1 MFDQTSSW
9 AVFRRTKIITRQK
22 DNHIWQLFI
31 NTSQLNL
38 QQSIYAKHINNKFIY
53 KYIYKTKVL
62 YRGGVLGWGLKSILD
77 GEKVYARRVKAIE
90 DSHEDHHAYK
100 ISSLLHKLLKRTNCS
115 VWPATFAMRSIAHI
129 YTSTFLGL
137 FWKALERFNTL
148 KHFMVL

>member
-1 MFDQTSSW
+1 MFGQTSSW

-38 QQSIYAKHINNKFIY
+38 QQAIYEKHINNKFIY

-90 DSHEDHHAYK
+90 DSHEDHYAYK
-100 ISSLLHKLLKRTNCS
+100 ISSLLHKLLKSDELFCLAGNICYEINS
-115 VWPATFAMRSIAHI
+115 PHLYKHI
-129 YTSTFLGL
+129 LRPILQSP
-137 FWKALERFNTL
+137 WK
-148 KHFMVL
+148 V